1 MMKRK
6 IDGGRRARVAA
17 TWVTFGLTFGAAL
30 AGTLSFAASSQADST
45 EGSKGDQANSLIE
58 RGRYLS
64 RAGNCV
70 SCHTGTEGQAFAGGL
85 AFATPFGKLYSTNI
99 TPDPETGIGKWT
111 EEQFARAVR
120 EGVRPD
126 GAHLYPAFPYTAY
139 TKLSDEDVSALF
151 AYLKIIK
158 PVKFT
163 PPENEMSFPANQRW
177 ALGVWKGLFFDEG
190 RFQADSSKSEEWN
203 RGAYLIEG
211 LGHCSSCHSPRNF
224 MGAEKSSMAMTGG
237 EYTDRVPSGELRTWS
252 APNLTDVPNGLASW
266 PVEEVAAYL
275 KTGRNATNETHGPM
289 NEVILNST
297 RHLNDADVKAMAV
310 YLKSLPGNKGDIGKA
325 ASAQVLKD
333 GETLYNV
340 NCGTCHQPNGEGA
353 QDGDAGAKLVGN
365 PMVQAS
371 NPASLIN
378 VILYGPHLAKL
389 SGPKRW
395 KDMPEFGSKL
405 ADEEIA
411 AISSYLRNAWGNVG
425 GAVTEAQVAEQR

>member
-6 IDGGRRARVAA
+6 IDGGRRTRAAAWASLGLMFAVALVA
-17 TWVTFGLTFGAAL
+17 ELP
-30 AGTLSFAASSQADST
+30 FANSSQADSPLV
-45 EGSKGDQANSLIE
+45 SKGDQAKSLVE
-58 RGRYLS
+58 RGRYLA

-70 SCHTGTEGQAFAGGL
+70 SCHTSAGGPAFAGGL
-85 AFATPFGKLYSTNI
+85 AFETPFGKLYSTNI
-99 TPDPETGIGKWT
+99 TSDPETGIGKWT

-151 AYLKIIK
+151 AYLKVIK
-158 PVKFT
+158 PVSFT

-177 ALGVWKGLFFDEG
+177 ALGVWKTLFFDQG
-190 RFQADSSKSEEWN
+190 RFEANTSKPEEWN
-203 RGAYLIEG
+203 RGAYLVES
-211 LGHCSSCHSPRNF
+211 LGHCSACHSPRNF
-224 MGAEKSSMAMTGG
+224 MGAEKSSMVMTGG
-237 EYTDRVPSGELRTWS
+237 EYTDKVPTGEIRAWS
-252 APNLTDVPNGLASW
+252 APNLTDVSNGLGSW
-266 PVEEVAAYL
+266 PVEDVAAYL
-275 KTGRNATNETHGPM
+275 KTGRNSFSETHGPM

-297 RHLNDADVKAMAV
+297 RHLSDTDVQAMAV
-310 YLKSLPGNKGDIGKA
+310 YLKSLPGNEGDIGKA
-325 ASAQVLKD
+325 ASARVLKD

-340 NCGTCHQPNGEGA
+340 NCGTCHQPDGLGA
-353 QDGDAGAKLVGN
+353 MSQDAGAKLVGN
-365 PMVQAS
+365 PMLQAS

-378 VILYGPHLAKL
+378 VMLYGPHLAKL

-411 AISSYLRNAWGNVG
+411 AIASYLRNAWGNTG
-425 GAVTEAQVAEQR
+425 GAVTEAQVAKQR